1 MIRWLSLIWL
11 VCLVCA
17 STKQNL
23 KNLCKV
29 MMINRIHIKYSQLVS
44 SLWNVILTIIS
55 AGFDLVLIKQT
66 TCPH

>member
-44 SLWNVILTIIS
+44 SSWNVILTIHIYW
-55 AGFDLVLIKQT
+55 L
-66 TCPH
+66 